1 MALNNPINSADLL
14 REWGTF
20 VSDVANSGIVWGTNN
35 KPFSEMP
42 TSTFGG
48 TTSGPSVSI
57 TGDNIGQI
65 ETVIQAE
72 PIVNSLIAETRL
84 FTNVKNLRA
93 RLEIIGNVGG
103 ITFDQTRKAHMNT
116 SYRTSP
122 SINNTNIFTGQRIT
136 DAGLTQFF
144 TNCRTAY
151 TNARDN
157 ATTITIQICHAS
169 CHSSCHS
176 SRGRR

>member
-14 REWGTF
+14 REWTTF
-20 VSDVANSGIVWGTNN
+20 VSNVANSGIVWGTNN

-48 TTSGPSVSI
+48 TTGGRSVSI
-57 TGDNIGQI
+57 TGNTLGRI
-65 ETVIQAE
+65 ETIIEAQ

-84 FTNVKNLRA
+84 FTNIKNLRA
-93 RLEIIGNVGG
+93 RLNVTGNRGSV
-103 ITFDQTRKAHMNT
+103 TFDQTRKAHMNT

-122 SINNTNIFTGQRIT
+122 SISNTNIFSGRRIT

-151 TNARDN
+151 TNARN
-157 ATTITIQICHAS
+157 SATTITINICHAS
-169 CHSSCHS
+169 CHSSCHG

>member
-1 MALNNPINSADLL
+1 MALNNPINASDLL

-57 TGDNIGQI
+57 DGDDIGPI
-65 ETVIQAE
+65 ETIIQAQ
-72 PIVNSLIAETRL
+72 PIVDSLIAETRL

-93 RLEIIGNVGG
+93 RLQVTGNQGSV
-103 ITFDQTRKAHMNT
+103 TFDQTRKAHMNT

-122 SINNTNIFTGQRIT
+122 SINNTNIFSGQRIT
-136 DAGLTQFF
+136 DAGLTSFF

-151 TNARDN
+151 TTARDN
-157 ATTITIQICHAS
+157 VTTITTSICHAS
-169 CHSSCHS
+169 CHSNCHG